1 MSQTETPK
9 PKKPRGPKKSASD
22 KLTELIQAKRKE
34 TQRLGKKADALATE
48 QQVAQTAFEEARVEV
63 KQLEAALGALK

>member
-1 MSQTETPK
+1 MSETVTPK
-9 PKKPRGPKKSASD
+9 TKKPRGPKKSAAD

-34 TQRLGKKADALATE
+34 VQRLGKKADALAAE
-48 QQVAQTAFEEARVEV
+48 QQLAQDAFEEARVEV